1 MGLLKW
7 IEEAIFNG
15 EYDDEEDFCN
25 QNGCSYE
32 DIYDDFDELGDN
44 SGWWFQNHG
53 SVFCFLKIDVGENFP
68 KHRREGILRSTSTL
82 PWRCL
87 LVVQIKKFSS
97 VRMDLSSLLR
107 KPQ

>member
-44 SGWWFQNHG
+44 SG
-53 SVFCFLKIDVGENFP
+53 
-68 KHRREGILRSTSTL
+68 
-82 PWRCL
+82 
-87 LVVQIKKFSS
+87 
-97 VRMDLSSLLR
+97 
-107 KPQ
+107 